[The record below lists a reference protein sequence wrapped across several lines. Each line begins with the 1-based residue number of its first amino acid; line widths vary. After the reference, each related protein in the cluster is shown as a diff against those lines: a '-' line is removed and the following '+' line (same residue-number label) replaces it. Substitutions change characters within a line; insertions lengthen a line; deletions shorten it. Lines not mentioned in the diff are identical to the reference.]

1 MKCICAILVLGV
13 ALVAQPQL
21 ISAPAVADKAE
32 PIEKM
37 IEQLKQIAELTKQLD
52 DPKFEVRQLASERL
66 IRIGQPAVEPLK
78 QLLTTGKLNLEMA
91 TRIESILKGIRR
103 EQGAASFR
111 KKLAERVTLDT
122 GLGPNAQLRDALEF
136 FAERYDISI
145 LVQDEAFQ
153 AIGVPAP
160 GDSAVQLPKMTNVP
174 LRQVLHMLLSQI
186 RGDEHRGTFL
196 IREDHIEV
204 TTTRHANPVL
214 WIGQARQGVPVV
226 SCDFERE
233 PLAEALRQLSESTG
247 ISVVLDPRSDKA
259 RKTVSAA
266 LDNVPLDTAVG
277 LLADMADLKA
287 VSLDNVLYVTSRE
300 NAKEL
305 EVEKEKRA
313 AKADALNNP
322 FRPVPMNP
330 DGQ

>member
-21 ISAPAVADKAE
+21 ASAPAAADKVQ

-78 QLLTTGKLNLEMA
+78 HLLEGKPNLETV
-91 TRIESILKGIRR
+91 TRVETILKAIRKQ
-103 EQGAASFR
+103 QGAANLR
-111 KKLAERVTLDT
+111 RKLAEPVTLDA
-122 GLGPNAQLRDALEF
+122 GLDPNTPLKDALEF
-136 FAERYDISI
+136 FGGRYDISI
-145 LVQDEAFQ
+145 LVNDDAFQ
-153 AIGVPAP
+153 AIGVGNP
-160 GDSAVQLPKMTNVP
+160 GDSPVYLPKMSNVP
-174 LRQVLHMLLSQI
+174 LRQVLHKLLSHLK
-186 RGDEHRGTFL
+186 GDEQHRGTFL
-196 IREDHIEV
+196 IRDDHIEV
-204 TTTRHANPVL
+204 TTTRHANPAL

-226 SCDFERE
+226 SCDFDRE

-259 RKTVSAA
+259 RKTLTAA

-277 LLADMADLKA
+277 LIADMADLKA
-287 VSLDNVLYVTSRE
+287 VSLDNVLYVTGRE

-305 EVEKEKRA
+305 EAEKEKRA
-313 AKADALNNP
+313 ARADALNNP
-322 FRPVPMNP
+322 FRPMNP